1 VELAIE
7 SMENGLIARSL
18 VELHSTATFS
28 TLLLSKVPNKAVSQA
43 ICNHNLL
50 QIVKRLQKQTVFV
63 TGVVMDTALALTHE
77 DASFELLTRIFTS
90 TPTTKVQPTGET
102 GELFVYKLLF
112 KAQRQVVNLVMFSQ
126 RLLKNVKHLQ
136 KPATSVTGVVQD
148 TAQAL
153 THEDAST
160 ELLTGIFTSTPTRLV
175 QQTGVTGELFV

>member
-1 VELAIE
+1 MGKNAK
-7 SMENGLIARSL
+7 
-18 VELHSTATFS
+18 H
-28 TLLLSKVPNKAVSQA
+28 
-43 ICNHNLL
+43 
-50 QIVKRLQKQTVFV
+50 LQKPATSV
-63 TGVVMDTALALTHE
+63 TGVVQDTAQALTHE
-77 DASFELLTRIFTS
+77 DASTELLTRIFTS

-126 RLLKNVKHLQ
+126 RLLKTVKHLQ
-136 KPATSVTGVVQD
+136 KPATPVTGVVQD

-160 ELLTGIFTSTPTRLV
+160 ALLTGIFTSTPTRLV